1 MVLNAHNI
9 SYRISPAIAGLSV
22 SYALQISQTLSFLV
36 RMTAEVETNIVSI
49 ERMEEYA
56 TLPMEKPWKTVE
68 MDPAWPQFGVVQFK
82 DFQVRYREGLDL
94 VLKGINFT
102 VNSMEKI
109 GKEL

>member
-1 MVLNAHNI
+1 
-9 SYRISPAIAGLSV
+9 
-22 SYALQISQTLSFLV
+22 
-36 RMTAEVETNIVSI
+36 MTAEVETNIVSI

-109 GKEL
+109 GIQFVNFIIVKSIIFCAKLN